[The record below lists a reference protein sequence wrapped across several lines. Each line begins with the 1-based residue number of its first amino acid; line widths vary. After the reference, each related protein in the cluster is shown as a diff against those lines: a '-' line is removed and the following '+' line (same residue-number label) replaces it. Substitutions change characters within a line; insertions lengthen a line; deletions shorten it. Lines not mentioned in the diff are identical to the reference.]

1 MSKEFEEINPNCK
14 LTFFPPITSR
24 ENEREREREKWRF
37 LCVYE
42 HEEIKFPPLVATQSL
57 AWTFGIAYL
66 LTTRR
71 IKELQIVQIATECQ
85 SLRCTV
91 CTDWQENLSGAR
103 TRRLSR
109 YKRKKNPTMSFW
121 LQNSFRQREVTMKHH
136 FLGFVQIVSIWARL
150 FQSFTVRYGF
160 YYMLTEY
167 YLLPKK
173 CVPKRVHR

>member
-1 MSKEFEEINPNCK
+1 M
-14 LTFFPPITSR
+14 R
-24 ENEREREREKWRF
+24 GREREKGRF
-37 LCVYE
+37 LCVNE

-66 LTTRR
+66 LTARR

-103 TRRLSR
+103 NRRLSR
-109 YKRKKNPTMSFW
+109 YKRKKI
-121 LQNSFRQREVTMKHH
+121 LQWAFGYKTVSDKGRWQWNIISLALCK
-136 FLGFVQIVSIWARL
+136 LSVSIWARL